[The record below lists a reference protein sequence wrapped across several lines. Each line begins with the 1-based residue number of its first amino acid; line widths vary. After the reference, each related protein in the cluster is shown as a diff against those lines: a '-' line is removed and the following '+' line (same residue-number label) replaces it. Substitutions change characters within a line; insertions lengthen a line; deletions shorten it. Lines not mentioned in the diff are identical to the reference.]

1 MKACSCSY
9 AFRPYP
15 DFTTSW
21 AELNALAL
29 LLGAGCGTALDAAA
43 LYDFEIAPEIV
54 RGGGSTAN
62 SVLVLLAGSRHQVF
76 FGCPPQCHCSWELL
90 FKGQGPGSD
99 FNTMLGQEKNN
110 LLMLAYTL
118 T

>member
-29 LLGAGCGTALDAAA
+29 LLGACCGTALDATA

-62 SVLVLLAGSRHQVF
+62 SVLCCWQAVVIKIFLIENPVSLFMGTVVQGTGS
-76 FGCPPQCHCSWELL
+76 G
-90 FKGQGPGSD
+90 
-99 FNTMLGQEKNN
+99 
-110 LLMLAYTL
+110 
-118 T
+118 